1 MFLPEVIRIRFP
13 VVLFKA
19 SEHGYNIKNLY
30 QICDQYNEGY
40 EHVILL
46 IETTESAIFGAYLDV
61 IPAPV
66 ENKFV
71 GSADSFV
78 FTLSPQLNKFS
89 AADNVQIHKV
99 CLFEPNYFCV
109 GFDGDGPAIRVDDQ
123 FKQGRSYKSATFNNE
138 PLTQST
144 EIGKCNDFQ
153 IAKLEIIKL

>member
-13 VVLFKA
+13 VVLYKA

-30 QICDQYNEGY
+30 QICDKYSEGY
-40 EHVILL
+40 EHVIIL
-46 IETTESAIFGAYLDV
+46 IQTTDGAIFGAYLDV
-61 IPAPV
+61 VPSPA

-89 AADNVQIHKV
+89 AAGNVQIHKV

-123 FKQGRSYKSATFNNE
+123 FK
-138 PLTQST
+138 
-144 EIGKCNDFQ
+144 
-153 IAKLEIIKL
+153 